1 MNQIQISQ
9 SSEHAGKP
17 LTLKIAR
24 ALLIE
29 MFSGKTGVQKKELKR
44 AVDEMHTKRG
54 GSLSTNEMHPVSA
67 ALSVMKKQG
76 LANNPSRGEWS
87 IFSTPSV
94 HSKNLFDSD
103 AVRTLGKGKN
113 SVYLWYY
120 PAYRYL
126 AEYEGKEF
134 WACKISSVETQ
145 VPTEMPELPEIRLI
159 LRTDDPENLEQILH
173 NILMFRGKQIA
184 DAPGKEWFMT
194 SPSGVE
200 DIYKMI
206 MENAA

>member
-1 MNQIQISQ
+1 MNQSY
-9 SSEHAGKP
+9 ENAGKP

-24 ALLIE
+24 ELIIE
-29 MFSGKTGVQKKELKR
+29 RFSGKTGVQKKELKR
-44 AVDEMHTKRG
+44 VVDEIHTKRG

-94 HSKNLFDSD
+94 PPKNLLD
-103 AVRTLGKGKN
+103 ADTVRTLGKGKS
-113 SVYLWYY
+113 SVYLCYY
-120 PAYRYL
+120 PTYRYL

-145 VPTEMPELPEIRLI
+145 VPTEMPEPPEIRLI
-159 LRTDDPENLEQILH
+159 LRTDNPENLEQLLH
-173 NILMFRGKQIA
+173 NILTFRGKQIA
-184 DAPGKEWFMT
+184 NTPGKEWFMT
-194 SPSGVE
+194 SPSEVE
-200 DIYKMI
+200 DIYKNI
-206 MENAA
+206 MENGS